1 MPRKT
6 EILTTEYR
14 GVTPDGT
21 VIAESKQRNTVK
33 RKMRHYP
40 DGDIQ
45 TRDLVGY
52 YTPWTTSPEPKEDGK

>member
-1 MPRKT
+1 
-6 EILTTEYR
+6 
-14 GVTPDGT
+14 
-21 VIAESKQRNTVK
+21 
-33 RKMRHYP
+33 MRHYP